1 VTSNC
6 KHENSA
12 SERMVTL
19 TLDQWEAWRKAAG
32 LHIDPETAEV
42 LWDYRQ
48 VVDPYGI
55 WPEIPEECDCIGRSY
70 FARSPGMGVW
80 IEFSDLPEAT
90 RDALWQKHKGQL
102 AFPAG
107 LMDFYYFSRDYVERN
122 FGPPSNLSDDEYDE
136 AMRAAYQAYLSE
148 KTEREEARDEPTEDR

>member
-55 WPEIPEECDCIGRSY
+55 WPEIPEECDCVGRSGLDFIP
-70 FARSPGMGVW
+70 FAQRYL
-80 IEFSDLPEAT
+80 E
-90 RDALWQKHKGQL
+90 Q
-102 AFPAG
+102 
-107 LMDFYYFSRDYVERN
+107 N
-122 FGPPSNLSDDEYDE
+122 FGPISSLSEVEFDQ
-136 AMRAAYQAYLSE
+136 AMKVTYEAYL
-148 KTEREEARDEPTEDR
+148 TEEARLQGEVCRLRKDGAKS